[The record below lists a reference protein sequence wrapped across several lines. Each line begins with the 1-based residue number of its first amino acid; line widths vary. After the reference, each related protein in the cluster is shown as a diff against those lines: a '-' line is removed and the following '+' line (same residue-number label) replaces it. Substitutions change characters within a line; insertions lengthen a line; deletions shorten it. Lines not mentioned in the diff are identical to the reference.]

1 MVIGLPVYLHYCGG
15 ELEKV
20 NVLIK
25 GTSCCGEDEDESAM
39 DAGCC
44 KDEQVVLKSN
54 VDFTFAQINPNHFI
68 KSVQDVFYS
77 ASNPFLLSVPKA
89 ITLVKPDSEFPPPKL
104 FQKQIIATSVLRI

>member
-1 MVIGLPVYLHYCGG
+1 M
-15 ELEKV
+15 
-20 NVLIK
+20 LIK

-89 ITLVKPDSEFPPPKL
+89 ISLVKPDSEFPPPKL